1 MHKGFCWGKLNMR
14 EHVEISLI
22 YLKEIVTEDM
32 DWILLAQDT
41 VRWRAAV
48 NM

>member
-1 MHKGFCWGKLNMR
+1 M
-14 EHVEISLI
+14 EISLI
-22 YLKEIVTEDM
+22 YLKEIGTEDM